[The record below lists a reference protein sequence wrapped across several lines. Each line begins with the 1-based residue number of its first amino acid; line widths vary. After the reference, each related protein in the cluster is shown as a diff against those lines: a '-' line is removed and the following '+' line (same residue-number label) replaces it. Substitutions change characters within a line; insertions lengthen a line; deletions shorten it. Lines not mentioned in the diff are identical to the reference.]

1 MVEGSTRRA
10 SKPDPSDRTPAP
22 RERPIAAQTLGAIL
36 RERRDAMGVSLAE
49 VEIATRIRQKYLAA
63 IESDEWHLLPGE
75 VVGRG
80 FLRNYAEYL
89 GLESHEVNDRRRAM
103 TDPGLAAA
111 LSTTSAGT
119 ELPPE
124 RQVDYRP
131 KEVELKDEVDDIERG
146 EIKLTPIL
154 SILAVAAVV
163 ALAGWGL
170 VRLREP
176 IGGLMA
182 GVQSRVEN
190 AMAGDAPTATPE
202 LVGIVNVDNVGASSA
217 PTTASLEQGGQS
229 APPPAEP
236 GVQSSD
242 SQPAGVVALVP
253 TNTPTAA
260 PAATN
265 TPEPPTPEPPAPE
278 PTATETPLP
287 PPTETPTPE
296 PPTPELPT
304 PTPEVPTDTP
314 TPEPPPVI
322 APACADPGSVIF
334 SPGVNQAVSGVIG
347 LSGTADIA
355 AFQYYKLE
363 FAPGANA
370 GGGFVY
376 FDGRN
381 NPVSGGQLGAFDT
394 TALPNGE
401 YTLRLTVVDQTGNYL
416 PPCDVS
422 IIIQN

>member
-1 MVEGSTRRA
+1 MVESDTRRA
-10 SKPDPSDRTPAP
+10 PNLDPSDRTKAP
-22 RERPIAAQTLGAIL
+22 RERPVAAQTLGAIL
-36 RERRDAMGVSLAE
+36 RERREAMGVSLAE
-49 VEIATRIRQKYLAA
+49 VEIATRIRQKYLSA

-103 TDPGLAAA
+103 ADPGLSAA
-111 LSTTSAGT
+111 LSTTSAGAA
-119 ELPPE
+119 LPPE
-124 RQVDYRP
+124 RNVDYRP
-131 KEVELKDEVDDIERG
+131 KEVELKEEADGIEQG
-146 EIKLTPIL
+146 DIKLTPIL

-163 ALAGWGL
+163 ALVAWGL

-176 IGGLMA
+176 IGGLVA

-202 LVGIVNVDNVGASSA
+202 LVGIVNVDNVGTPASPATSSA
-217 PTTASLEQGGQS
+217 AQDGQS
-229 APPPAEP
+229 TPPPAGP

-242 SQPAGVVALVP
+242 SQPVGVVALVP
-253 TNTPTAA
+253 TDTPTLA
-260 PAATN
+260 PAPTN
-265 TPEPPTPEPPAPE
+265 TPEPPTPEP
-278 PTATETPLP
+278 TATETLP
-287 PPTETPTPE
+287 PPTETFTPEPPTPE
-296 PPTPELPT
+296 PPTP
-304 PTPEVPTDTP
+304 TPEIPTDTP
-314 TPEPPPVI
+314 TPEPVAVI

-334 SPGVNQAVSGVIG
+334 SPGINQVVSGVIG
-347 LSGTADIA
+347 ISGTADMG

-381 NPVSGGQLGAFDT
+381 NPVSGGQLGALDT
-394 TALPNGE
+394 SALPSGE

-422 IIIQN
+422 IIVQN